1 MDKDLAMNTSELKLK
16 LFRHID
22 SLDSNRIEELYG
34 ILINYING
42 QKEINNW
49 NKLTKNQRKG
59 IIAAI
64 DEIDAGK
71 VIPHEKVIAKYRKKY
86 SHD

>member
-1 MDKDLAMNTSELKLK
+1 MNTSELKIK
-16 LFRHID
+16 LFRQID
-22 SLDSNRIEELYG
+22 SLDNNRLEELYG

-42 QKEINNW
+42 QKEIYNW

-64 DEIDAGK
+64 DEIDTGK
-71 VIPHEKVIAKYRKKY
+71 VIPHEKVIAKHRKKY
-86 SHD
+86 SNA

>member
-1 MDKDLAMNTSELKLK
+1 MNTSELKLK
-16 LFRHID
+16 LFRQID
-22 SLDSNRIEELYG
+22 SLDNNRLEELYG

-64 DEIDAGK
+64 DEIDTGK
-71 VIPHEKVIAKYRKKY
+71 VIPHEKVITKYRKRY
-86 SHD
+86 SHA

>member
-1 MDKDLAMNTSELKLK
+1 MNTSELKLK
-16 LFRHID
+16 LFRQID
-22 SLDSNRIEELYG
+22 LLDNNRLEELYG

-49 NKLTKNQRKG
+49 NKLTKSQRKG

-64 DEIDAGK
+64 DEIDTGK
-71 VIPHEKVIAKYRKKY
+71 VIPHEKVIAKF
-86 SHD
+86 